1 MRLAEQAD
9 ETIAAALEGG
19 ITVFDTARA
28 YEGNE
33 QLLARAL
40 REAKDVR
47 IVTKGGMA
55 RPGGAW
61 VPDGRAKAIRA
72 DCEASLE
79 ALGGLPIDLYL
90 LHAPDPRTPW
100 STSVRA
106 LARLVDDGLV
116 ARIGVC
122 NVNRTQL
129 DEAVGLAPL
138 AAVQVAISPF
148 DDRALRGGVVERCAE
163 LGIAAIAHSPL
174 GGPRRAR
181 TLERHEVLTS
191 IAQAHRATQAEV
203 ALAWLLGIGPNVVA
217 IPGARRPETARSSA
231 SAATLSLDPGERER
245 LAPTRA
251 RPSRPQGDGDVLVV
265 MGIPGAGKSRVAGE
279 HVARGYV
286 RLNRDERGG
295 SLADIAHALDEAL
308 ASGSREVVLDNT
320 YLTRAVRSHVV
331 ETAARHGAPA
341 RCLWLDTPLAQ
352 AQVNLVERLLDRFGT
367 LPRPE
372 ELKEAAR
379 SEARPALAD
388 PADAHVSRAR
398 ASGRRRRLRIR
409 RTRAVRADA
418 RARAHWSLRRCR
430 RRESGG
436 LGRRARRRRLPRP
449 ASRLR
454 LAARRRAGRGR
465 RRGCGRRAR
474 RLGPGRGSHL
484 PAPRR
489 CADLLVPP
497 AASGTPPR
505 VRAPSRR
512 RSGTLARRRDGSGAP
527 HARDDAGCS
536 LRDDLSA
543 GASAAVRPAAA
554 VQHHRIVGKR

>member
-1 MRLAEQAD
+1 MASWLAQGELRSGLGCMRLAEQAD
-9 ETIAAALEGG
+9 ETIAAALEAG

-40 REAKDVR
+40 RDANGVR
-47 IVTKGGMA
+47 VVTKGGMA

-61 VPDGRAKAIRA
+61 VPDGRAKSIRA

-79 ALGGLPIDLYL
+79 AFGGLPIDLYL

-106 LARLVDDGLV
+106 LARLVDDSLV
-116 ARIGVC
+116 ERIGVC
-122 NVNRTQL
+122 NVNRAQL
-129 DEAVGLAPL
+129 DEAAGLAQI

-181 TLERHEVLTS
+181 RLERHEVLTS
-191 IAQAHRATQAEV
+191 IARVHHATQAEV
-203 ALAWLLGIGPNVVA
+203 ALAWLLGLGPNVVV

-231 SAATLSLDPGERER
+231 SAAMLNLDPDERER

-279 HVARGYV
+279 HVARGYL

-295 SLADIAHALDEAL
+295 SLADIADALDEAL
-308 ASGSREVVLDNT
+308 ATGSRQVVLDNT

-331 ETAARHGAPA
+331 ETAAHYGVPA
-341 RCLWLDTPLAQ
+341 RCLWLDTPLAH
-352 AQVNLVERLLDRFGT
+352 AQVNLVERLLDRFGS
-367 LPRPE
+367 LPRPD

-379 SEARPALAD
+379 SEAGLLSPTQQMRTLRELEPPADDEGFASVERVPFARTPGQGRTGVYVAAAVVSRAGWENALAD
-388 PADAHVSRAR
+388 GDSHAPHLVFDWRPGGEPADVDDAVAAVSRIV
-398 ASGRRRRLRIR
+398 SGPVEPAICPHP
-409 RTRAVRADA
+409 AGAPIC
-418 RARAHWSLRRCR
+418 WCR
-430 RRESGG
+430 PPLPG
-436 LGRRARRRRLPRP
+436 LPLAFARRHGVDP
-449 ASRLR
+449 ARSLVV
-454 LAARRRAGRGR
+454 GT
-465 RRGCGRRAR
+465 
-474 RLGPGRGSHL
+474 GPAHR
-484 PAPRR
+484 
-489 CADLLVPP
+489 
-497 AASGTPPR
+497 
-505 VRAPSRR
+505 
-512 RSGTLARRRDGSGAP
+512 TLATTLGA
-527 HARDDAGCS
+527 RC
-536 LRDDLSA
+536 
-543 GASAAVRPAAA
+543 VT
-554 VQHHRIVGKR
+554 I